1 MNETDPPQPDQDAE
15 DAADDATSAGDIIAA
30 SAIPQDALAAKLEAL
45 LFVHSKPVSARRLA
59 ELVEITSVIPIK
71 QALEFLARR
80 YDETGSAF
88 SLQNLAQ
95 GYMLTTRPE
104 HDDLLK
110 KLVREREA
118 QKLSPATLEAL
129 AIIAYKQPISR
140 TELEN
145 IRGAGVDHLVRA
157 LLDRGLV
164 KVGDRDG
171 SKPGAP
177 ALYVTTAEFLR
188 AFGLKSI
195 SELPTEADLSAGA
208 QDAGDAEVEQAEADD
223 PGQEE

>member
-1 MNETDPPQPDQDAE
+1 MNEPDQQPHE
-15 DAADDATSAGDIIAA
+15 ETADDATSAGDIIAA

-195 SELPTEADLSAGA
+195 GELPTEADLSAGA
-208 QDAGDAEVEQAEADD
+208 QDAGDADVEQTQAAD